1 MSYIFIQTSTNFCH
15 VDIDIEAD
23 YVPKTSGSREEPP
36 EGGYCETLTV
46 KHAGADITDWIRPDY
61 LKDIEAQVLKEA
73 GL

>member
-1 MSYIFIQTSTNFCH
+1 MNYIQIQTSTKFSQ

-23 YVPKTSGSREEPP
+23 YVPKTSGTREQPP

-46 KHAGADITDWIRPDY
+46 KHQGADLTDWIRPEY
-61 LKDIEAQVLKEA
+61 LKDIEAQVLQEA

>member
-1 MSYIFIQTSTNFCH
+1 MNYIFIQTSTRFCN

-23 YVPKTSGSREEPP
+23 YVPKSGGSREEPP

-46 KHAGADITDWIRPDY
+46 KHQGEDLTDWIRPDY
-61 LKDIEAQVLKEA
+61 LKDIEAQVLKEK